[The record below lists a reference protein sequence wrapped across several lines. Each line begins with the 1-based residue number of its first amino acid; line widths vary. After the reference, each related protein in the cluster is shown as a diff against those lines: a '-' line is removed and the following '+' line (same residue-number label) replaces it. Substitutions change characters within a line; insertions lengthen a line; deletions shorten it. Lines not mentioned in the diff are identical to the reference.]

1 MLNEGSA
8 TQGVP
13 GSICSVR
20 RDFEQTLHCV
30 QGDKLFYKRKSY
42 IYSFLLGEPNTMV
55 GESWSEQL
63 APAVKRS
70 SVTGVTL
77 TW

>member
-30 QGDKLFYKRKSY
+30 QGTPWVPQGWTTSS
-42 IYSFLLGEPNTMV
+42 ISESPIIVTSAQSF
-55 GESWSEQL
+55 
-63 APAVKRS
+63 VKPLDNCT
-70 SVTGVTL
+70 VQTV
-77 TW
+77 